1 VASGVAEG
9 GTASMGWGGGGG
21 GVGPFPWG
29 QCRPLAAIAGA
40 YMVAVSCGFFAAAVL
55 DA

>member
-21 GVGPFPWG
+21 CGPLPWE